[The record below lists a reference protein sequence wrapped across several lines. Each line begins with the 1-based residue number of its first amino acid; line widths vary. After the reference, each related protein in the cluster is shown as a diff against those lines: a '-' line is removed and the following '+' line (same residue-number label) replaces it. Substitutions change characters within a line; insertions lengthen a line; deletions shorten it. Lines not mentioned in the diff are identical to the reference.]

1 MPTGRNDQRFCTL
14 CRGGSL
20 GRPPQTIEP
29 MPCRAGFS
37 PPGRASRRRGKEMQ
51 AAATMKGG
59 ARGVAA
65 AKGAGADRWGR
76 YAFARPCRT
85 GAALTALAIGA
96 AASWNPAAHAQTR
109 EAARPAAL
117 ALEEIVVTAQRREES
132 VQNIP
137 IAVSAFSTAELERRN
152 ITNTLDIVQYVP
164 NLVGHNNTGL
174 GTANTYYIRGSG
186 NTESLASQDPP
197 VGSYVD
203 DIYISRQAANN
214 FSLFD
219 IERVEVLRGP
229 QGTLFGRNT
238 TGGAISMVMRKPAEE
253 VGGFVEASYG
263 RFNAYGARASIDA
276 PLNAKFLT
284 KISGYFND
292 ADGYVRNTTTGEMLN
307 GDRSWGV
314 RAAARGLLSDVLTWD
329 VSALHTDTKADNI
342 LNFDCDPANP
352 ADCDG
357 RFATTGIRRNN
368 GGQNQAA
375 PLVIANGKGNL
386 PAGSDTRFTL
396 LASNLQA
403 AFETITLNA
412 ITGWTKVNQDYYIDF
427 FDGRSGPTFAYTT
440 DPATGRPT
448 LANLT
453 GNINAAPAVRRVA
466 SGGFASANIAET
478 KQFSQEFKANG
489 TLFDE
494 RVKYVGGLYYIKEKN
509 DTDFADIFNAAG
521 APLLLGDRR
530 LKNTTEAWAAYAQA
544 DLRLLDTLSATAGL
558 RYTDEKKEFN
568 FSDNRAACQ
577 ASPLPANCL
586 ADANFAAVDVDLNPA
601 TPPVFIPREQNAK
614 IWTPR
619 FALNFTPAEDVL
631 LFASATR
638 GFKSGAQSGRS
649 TAVRLLL
656 PTGPEKVWSYEAG
669 AKTEWFDNRLRV
681 NVTGFYQETTDLQVG
696 SASVNALTGAL
707 SFTTRNFAGLEV
719 KGLEIEAQAVPI
731 DGLTLSLSA
740 GLQDAKYTLDAAA
753 PAVDPFNV
761 LSVSV
766 QQRECQ
772 AALAGQAS
780 PRGDTRAAAARATS
794 FCGNGILR
802 PDGQLAEPVRSPKLT
817 LAFGASYEMP
827 LPRWGVA
834 IIPSLNVI
842 YTSKQ
847 EVGTTNISFYRN
859 AAGIVNVT
867 GDGEFITGS
876 FSKAHTL
883 VNAGLAVQSLDD
895 QYRLSLECDNC
906 FGVTYVQATLSNY
919 SYLNPPSSW
928 TVRLRAKF

>member
-1 MPTGRNDQRFCTL
+1 MQNPPLTGRRARRTATETG
-14 CRGGSL
+14 RAEASL
-20 GRPPQTIEP
+20 RRL
-29 MPCRAGFS
+29 CRAGTAVLALAAGGL
-37 PPGRASRRRGKEMQ
+37 PGFVPS
-51 AAATMKGG
+51 AAAQGSASPQGG
-59 ARGVAA
+59 QAQSASAA
-65 AKGAGADRWGR
+65 
-76 YAFARPCRT
+76 T
-85 GAALTALAIGA
+85 
-96 AASWNPAAHAQTR
+96 
-109 EAARPAAL
+109 
-117 ALEEIVVTAQRREES
+117 LEEIVVTAQRRQES
-132 VQNIP
+132 VQSIP
-137 IAVSAFSTAELERRN
+137 VAVSAFSTAELERRN

-238 TGGAISMVMRKPAEE
+238 TGGAISMVMRKPGET
-253 VGGFVEASYG
+253 VGGFAEASYG
-263 RFNAYGARASIDA
+263 RFNAFGARASVDV
-276 PLNAKFLT
+276 PVNAKFLT
-284 KISGYFND
+284 KLSGYYNE
-292 ADGYVRNTTTGEMLN
+292 ADGYVKNTTTGEKLN
-307 GDRSWGV
+307 GDKSWGV
-314 RAAARGLLSDVLTWD
+314 RGAVRGLLSDVITWD
-329 VSALHTDTKADNI
+329 LSALHTKTKADNI

-352 ADCDG
+352 SNCDG
-357 RFATTGIRRNN
+357 RFVTTGIRRDN

-403 AFETITLNA
+403 AFDTITLNA

-440 DPATGRPT
+440 DPVTGRPT
-448 LANLT
+448 LANLAN
-453 GNINAAPAVRRVA
+453 NIVANPGVRRVA
-466 SGGFASANIAET
+466 SGGFAIANIAET

-489 TLFDE
+489 SFFDE
-494 RVKYVGGLYYIKEKN
+494 RLKYVGGLYYIKEKN

-521 APLLLGDRR
+521 APALLGDRR

-544 DLRLLDTLSATAGL
+544 DFRLLDPLTLTAGI
-558 RYTDEKKEFN
+558 RYTDEKKKFS
-568 FSDNRAACQ
+568 FSDNRAICQ
-577 ASPLPANCL
+577 VAPLPAACL

-601 TPPVFIPREQNAK
+601 TPAVFIPREQRAK

-619 FALNFTPAEDVL
+619 FALNYTPAEDIL

-638 GFKSGAQSGRS
+638 GFKSGAQSGRA

-669 AKTEWFDNRLRV
+669 AKTEWLDNRLRF
-681 NVTGFYQETTDLQVG
+681 NVTGFYQETKDLQVG
-696 SASVNALTGAL
+696 TASVNALTGAL

-719 KGLEIEAQAVPI
+719 KGVEIEAQAVPI
-731 DGLTLSLSA
+731 EGLTLSASV
-740 GLQDAKYTLDAAA
+740 GIQDAKYTLDANA
-753 PAVDPFNV
+753 PSVDQYNV
-761 LSVSV
+761 LSVAV

-772 AALAGQAS
+772 AAIAGQAS
-780 PRGDTRAAAARATS
+780 PRGDTRTATARATS

-802 PDGQLAEPVRSPKLT
+802 PDGQLATPVRSPKVT
-817 LAFGASYEMP
+817 LALGATYEMP
-827 LPRWGVA
+827 IENWGVSL
-834 IIPSLNVI
+834 IPSVNVV

-847 EVGTTNISFYRN
+847 EVGATNISFYRSASGALN
-859 AAGIVNVT
+859 IT

-876 FSKAHTL
+876 FSKAHTI
-883 VNAGLAVQSLDD
+883 VNASVAVQTLDER
-895 QYRLSLECDNC
+895 YRLSLECDNC
-906 FGVTYVQATLSNY
+906 FGVTYVQSTLSNY
-919 SYLNPPSSW
+919 SYLNPPSTW
-928 TVRLRAKF
+928 TARLRAKF